1 MDSKNAIYSEVP
13 EDVTKSF
20 TISNNSC
27 YGQVTSGNAADVLK
41 VSNSCYGLATKS
53 ADRVSNAC
61 HKIALVI
68 LYIFVIAFLLALVGA
83 CVAFTME
90 ISSVK
95 SEKASSQTAS
105 SLQVVQD
112 ALVRRME
119 NVENLMQQFTEMTL
133 QSKVGYLQLNDTV
146 QQLSAQLNYSLPALV
161 RRIENVEDLIQQC
174 RETLL
179 ELETAVEIQSNES
192 YSAYLLLNHTIQ
204 ELSLELSQGFSTIG
218 GNIELLNISIES
230 IDSSLGSANFPVP
243 SCTALS
249 PSSPSGYYWVTGSN
263 GFAAQ
268 VYCDM
273 TRSCGGVTG
282 GWMRVA
288 ELDMTNSN
296 QHCPN
301 GLRQRTDSNIRTCE
315 ITSGAKCSSVIF
327 NLQSLVMYSRI
338 CGMIQGYQVG
348 STDSFG
354 NSGRGINPT
363 IEQNYVDGIS
373 LTHGHPRQHIW
384 TFAAAPDEVG
394 TIPHHN
400 CPCIST
406 NLASRAIQPPS
417 YVGDDYF
424 CDTASVD
431 RYIINHF
438 YSDDPLWDGAGCGP
452 LNTCCS
458 FNSPPWFYKQLPEHT
473 TDGVE
478 MRMCRDQLGTDENI
492 AIERVEIYVQ

>member
-41 VSNSCYGLATKS
+41 VSNSCYGPATKS

-68 LYIFVIAFLLALVGA
+68 LYMFVIALLLALVGA
-83 CVAFTME
+83 CIAFTME

-105 SLQVVQD
+105 SLQMVQD

-192 YSAYLLLNHTIQ
+192 YSAYLLLNRTIQ
-204 ELSLELSQGFSTIG
+204 ELSLQLNQGFSTIG
-218 GNIELLNISIES
+218 GNIQLLNTSIES
-230 IDSSLGSANFPVP
+230 IDSSLGSVNFPVP
-243 SCTALS
+243 SCTVLP
-249 PSSPSGYYWVTGSN
+249 PSSPSGYYWVMASN
-263 GFAAQ
+263 GFVVQ

-296 QHCPN
+296 QHCPS
-301 GLRQRTDSNIRTCE
+301 GLRQRTDFNIRTCE
-315 ITSGAKCSSVIF
+315 IASGAICSSAIF
-327 NLQSLVMYSRI
+327 NLQSLVMYSKV
-338 CGMIQGYQVG
+338 CGMIRAYQVG

-354 NSGRGINPT
+354 FTGRPRNPT
-363 IEQNYVDGIS
+363 IEQNYVDGVS
-373 LTHGHPRQHIW
+373 LTHGHPREHILW
-384 TFAAAPDEVG
+384 KPTGALFFGVF
-394 TIPHHN
+394 THN
-400 CPCIST
+400 I
-406 NLASRAIQPPS
+406 
-417 YVGDDYF
+417 VGD
-424 CDTASVD
+424 CRRLSATV
-431 RYIINHF
+431 
-438 YSDDPLWDGAGCGP
+438 GACRRLSAPVGDCRRLSESCRRLSESCRRLSESCRRLSESCRRLSESCGDCRR
-452 LNTCCS
+452 LSESCRRLT
-458 FNSPPWFYKQLPEHT
+458 LL
-473 TDGVE
+473 TDVG
-478 MRMCRDQLGTDENI
+478 
-492 AIERVEIYVQ
+492 AFP